1 MAREPRCLTAAGAV
15 GIAAAIGIPI
25 GLVAGF
31 FGGWRDA
38 VLMRAVDVLLALPG
52 ILFAMAM
59 IAVIGRSQ
67 AAALIAVGVTG
78 IPSFARVTRAQV
90 LSLRKRDFV
99 TAVEAFGGA
108 STYNMFRTILPN
120 SWSPIFVQVVV
131 LASVA
136 ILLEAALAFLGVG
149 IPPPTPSW
157 GEMLRT
163 GKSFLHDA
171 PYYAVLPGIVLT
183 LTILSFDSI
192 GRALT
197 WLLEGGQDLD
207 LKVERAKAMIGYV
220 LRRIMQLLP
229 VLLIASLCI
238 WAMIY
243 AVPGG
248 PMGVIVGENAT
259 QEQIDAATKQFGLD
273 RPVLVQYGAWL
284 VDALRGDLGV
294 SIHSREPVL
303 DLIAQRLPATLQLA
317 VASDV
322 DCSSAGNSGR
332 HGERAFPEFVARSD
346 PQRMERARARR
357 ADLLARNSADPAL
370 RRRIA
375 LASLRVRLCAVLG
388 IPLADDEKHRAA
400 GADARAFTCRASSR
414 ASSAHPS
421 SANCRPITCAPPVRR
436 ACANGTSWAAM
447 SCATR
452 FSHS

>member
-1 MAREPRCLTAAGAV
+1 
-15 GIAAAIGIPI
+15 
-25 GLVAGF
+25 
-31 FGGWRDA
+31 
-38 VLMRAVDVLLALPG
+38 MRAVDVLLALPG

-99 TAVEAFGGA
+99 TAVEAFGGT
-108 STYNMFRTILPN
+108 SSYNMFRTILPN

-163 GKSFLHDA
+163 GKSFLHEA
-171 PYYAVLPGIVLT
+171 PYYAVLPGLVLT

-197 WLLEGGQDLD
+197 RSSRRRPGRRRTQGRRGET
-207 LKVERAKAMIGYV
+207 MIGLC

-248 PMGVIVGENAT
+248 PVG
-259 QEQIDAATKQFGLD
+259 
-273 RPVLVQYGAWL
+273 
-284 VDALRGDLGV
+284 
-294 SIHSREPVL
+294 S
-303 DLIAQRLPATLQLA
+303 
-317 VASDV
+317 
-322 DCSSAGNSGR
+322 SSARMPPRSRSTPRPSNSASIGPFWCNTAR
-332 HGERAFPEFVARSD
+332 GSAMRLRAISAFPSTA
-346 PQRMERARARR
+346 
-357 ADLLARNSADPAL
+357 
-370 RRRIA
+370 
-375 LASLRVRLCAVLG
+375 ASRCW
-388 IPLADDEKHRAA
+388 I
-400 GADARAFTCRASSR
+400 
-414 ASSAHPS
+414 
-421 SANCRPITCAPPVRR
+421 
-436 ACANGTSWAAM
+436 
-447 SCATR
+447 
-452 FSHS
+452 